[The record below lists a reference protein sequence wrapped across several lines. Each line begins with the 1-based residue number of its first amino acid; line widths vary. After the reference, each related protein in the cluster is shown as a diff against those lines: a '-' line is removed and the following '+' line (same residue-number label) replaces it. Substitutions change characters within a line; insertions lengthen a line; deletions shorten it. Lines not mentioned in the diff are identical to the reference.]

1 MTGVF
6 ALVLLAA
13 LFHALWNA
21 GVKGSSDR
29 GLVLGLVSLSHVLLG
44 GAAAFFLPFP
54 PAEAWPFIVASTIIH
69 FLYYFLLF
77 HSYRLGDLSQ
87 VYPIARGLAPVLV
100 TLGAQIFA
108 GEVLPPIAWLCVL
121 TVSSGILLLS
131 FQARLNQ
138 IKPIL
143 LAIATG
149 LVIAAYSVVDGIGIR
164 LTPGAM
170 GYVAWLFI
178 CEIFVT
184 LFIVL
189 RRGKTL
195 FRVERRVWVIG
206 IAGGVISSL
215 AYAIVLYAKTLAPLG
230 LVSTLRET
238 SVIFAALI
246 GIIVFKERPWKL
258 RAVAAAI
265 VVAGVVGLAAAS

>member
-1 MTGVF
+1 MVGVF

-21 GVKGSSDR
+21 GVKGASDR
-29 GLVLGLVSLSHVLLG
+29 GLVLGLVSLSHVILG

-69 FLYYFLLF
+69 FLYYVLLF
-77 HSYRLGDLSQ
+77 HSYRVGDLSQ

-100 TLGAQIFA
+100 TLGAQVFV
-108 GEVLPPIAWLCVL
+108 GEELSPTAWMCVL
-121 TVSSGILLLS
+121 TVSFGILLLS
-131 FQARLNQ
+131 FQARVTQ
-138 IKPIL
+138 TKPIM

-164 LTPGAM
+164 LTPGAL

-178 CEIFVT
+178 CEVFVT
-184 LFIVL
+184 GYIVL
-189 RRGKTL
+189 RRGRAL
-195 FRVERRVWVIG
+195 FTVERRVWIIG
-206 IAGGVISSL
+206 LAGGVVSSL

-246 GIIVFKERPWKL
+246 GIIAFKERPWKL
-258 RAVAAAI
+258 RALAATI
-265 VVAGVVGLAAAS
+265 VVAGVVGLAAAP

>member
-21 GVKGSSDR
+21 GVKGASDR
-29 GLVLGLVSLSHVLLG
+29 GLVLGLVSFSHVILG
-44 GAAAFFLPFP
+44 GLAALFLPFP

-100 TLGAQIFA
+100 TLGAQFFV
-108 GEVLPPIAWLCVL
+108 GEVLAPTAWLCVL
-121 TVSSGILLLS
+121 MVSFGILLLS
-131 FQARLNQ
+131 FQARLTET
-138 IKPIL
+138 KPIL

-164 LTPGAM
+164 LMPGAL

-184 LFIVL
+184 AYIVL
-189 RRGKTL
+189 RRGTAL

-206 IAGGVISSL
+206 LAGGVISSL

-258 RAVAAAI
+258 RAVAATI